1 MDARGRGRDLSLPG
15 PLTAALLVCLLLAAA
30 WITHRLGRAARNRQI
45 RRRSERGRRAH
56 QDARRVLEARGLRV
70 EGAEVPVRGTV
81 WLDGAPRE
89 FVLHLDYVVR
99 DGERTLAVEVKSGD
113 RAGSPHTGATR
124 RQLLEYALLAD
135 VDGVLHLDMERGV
148 LTEVDFDLPGRGPPS
163 RPGRGPIFLLGVAVG
178 AGVAALLLR

>member
-1 MDARGRGRDLSLPG
+1 
-15 PLTAALLVCLLLAAA
+15 LLAAV
-30 WITHRLGRAARNRQI
+30 WITLRLSTAFSNRQI

-56 QDARRVLEARGLRV
+56 VDARRVLEDQGLRV
-70 EGAEVPVRGTV
+70 QGVEVPVRGTV
-81 WLDGAPRE
+81 WLDGEPRD

-99 DGERTLAVEVKSGD
+99 DGDQTFAVEVKSGA

-148 LTEVDFDLPGRGPPS
+148 LTEVNFDLPARAAPRAP
-163 RPGRGPIFLLGVAVG
+163 RWPIFALGVVVG
-178 AGVAALLLR
+178 AGLATLVLR